1 MAPATIDTLPG
12 VTSSDDFIRVQRAWK
27 QIEMWM
33 GRHAPASRAML
44 NPPAALDRIERWE
57 ATMGFLLPPALRAL
71 YLLHD
76 GSRGYDQ
83 DQFGHH
89 PHVEGPLPAPA
100 DDTSRSWEAQWAAA
114 LFLPGPGIHTGF
126 AWFPLDEVMMQ
137 HPVHQGIE
145 EEYHRLIPFAA
156 DTLDSSMSGFFLDP
170 QDGQIGAWGDAG
182 HVEFEIGTLVDY
194 IEQIA
199 AALNDGGTAFGY
211 RPALHAGGALGWPD
225 SDGDPFDELGGDAWT
240 WVPEGGI

>member
-1 MAPATIDTLPG
+1 
-12 VTSSDDFIRVQRAWK
+12 
-27 QIEMWM
+27 M

-44 NPPAALDRIERWE
+44 NPPAAPDRIERWE
-57 ATMGFLLPPALRAL
+57 ATMGFPLPPALRAL

-100 DDTSRSWEAQWAAA
+100 DDASRTWEALWAAA
-114 LFLPGPGIHTGF
+114 LFLPGPGIHTRF

-137 HPVHQGIE
+137 HPVHQGIRE
-145 EEYHRLIPFAA
+145 KYNRLIPFAA

-170 QDGQIGAWGDAG
+170 QDGQVGAWPGPRRTRRFPRLG
-182 HVEFEIGTLVDY
+182 PLPHRYCRG
-194 IEQIA
+194 
-199 AALNDGGTAFGY
+199 
-211 RPALHAGGALGWPD
+211 RPHPGRSGARHRRTSQRCWSLASGPTGRANYERQ
-225 SDGDPFDELGGDAWT
+225 SLRSLQSGARPIPRL
-240 WVPEGGI
+240 